1 MIRAQDFLHACLD
14 RGFSFY
20 TGTPCSY
27 LKPIIN
33 YVIDNKEFS
42 FINATNEGDAV
53 ALACGAVMAGKRSV
67 VMFQNS
73 GLGNAVNP
81 LTSLNYTFRIPV
93 LLIVTLRGETGGP
106 KDEPQHELM
115 GEITTALLESMRIGW
130 SYFPESSVISST

>member
-1 MIRAQDFLHACLD
+1 MISAGDFLHSCLD

-53 ALACGAVMAGKRSV
+53 PFG
-67 VMFQNS
+67 
-73 GLGNAVNP
+73 
-81 LTSLNYTFRIPV
+81 I
-93 LLIVTLRGETGGP
+93 
-106 KDEPQHELM
+106 
-115 GEITTALLESMRIGW
+115 EISNFGT
-130 SYFPESSVISST
+130 